1 MHTDEPMK
9 TLIVEDDFTS
19 RFLLQ
24 SFLAPYGEC
33 HAAVNGREAVEAFQ
47 QMKANGGG
55 FDLICMD
62 IMMPEVDGQTALK
75 EIRALEQSGGVMLG
89 DEVKIIMVT
98 AVPDMKVMAE
108 SFRLGCDAYLRK
120 PVDTGELLRYLKSF
134 SLVS

>member
-1 MHTDEPMK
+1 MK
-9 TLIVEDDFTS
+9 ILIVEDDFTS

-47 QMKANGGG
+47 RMKACGAG

-62 IMMPEVDGQTALK
+62 IMMPEMDGQTALQQ
-75 EIRALEQSGGVMLG
+75 IRGLEESAGVMLG
-89 DEVKIIMVT
+89 AGVKIIMVT

-108 SFRLGCDAYLRK
+108 SFRIGCDAYLRK
-120 PVDTGELLRYLKSF
+120 PVDTGELLRYLRSF

>member
-1 MHTDEPMK
+1 MK

-24 SFLAPYGEC
+24 TFLAPYGEC
-33 HAAVNGREAVEAFQ
+33 HAAVNGREGVDAFRWAKEA
-47 QMKANGGG
+47 GLG

-62 IMMPEVDGQTALK
+62 IMMPEMDGQTALQQ
-75 EIRALEQSGGVMLG
+75 IRAWEESAGVMLG
-89 DEVKIIMVT
+89 QEVKIIMVT

>member
-1 MHTDEPMK
+1 MR

-24 SFLAPYGEC
+24 SYLAPYGEC
-33 HAAVNGREAVEAFQ
+33 HAAVNGREAVDAFRLA
-47 QMKANGGG
+47 KEHGAG

-62 IMMPEVDGQTALK
+62 IMMPEMDGQEALRQ
-75 EIRALEQSGGVMLG
+75 IRALEEAAGTVPGAG
-89 DEVKIIMVT
+89 VKIIMVT
-98 AVPDMKVMAE
+98 AVPDMKVMAA
-108 SFRLGCDAYLRK
+108 SFKLGCDAYLRK